1 MGESPDTST
10 APIRKRRW
18 RWVRRGMGLL
28 LVAWIVMGIYHSYK
42 PLPAGI
48 STLLPV
54 REAQQRLALVES
66 ADETAPK
73 RYNRTME
80 ASNMMRRKNGQIEM
94 LIFDPEDIL
103 PKKQHS
109 FICSF
114 AS

>member
-54 REAQQRLALVES
+54 REAQQVSLLTDITYLDAQG
-66 ADETAPK
+66 K
-73 RYNRTME
+73 RHSE
-80 ASNMMRRKNGQIEM
+80 QQV
-94 LIFDPEDIL
+94 FD
-103 PKKQHS
+103 
-109 FICSF
+109 
-114 AS
+114 